1 MKKMNESLTSI
12 KRLGLSAVAAGAIL
26 FAGGNA
32 VSADEGSE
40 FGEELLYEGKTSVHV
55 EELNELLSERGLLE
69 EGNDVYTADTAAA
82 VTDFQKEYDL
92 MVDGLAGVQTATA
105 LSELSHGDT
114 GHLVEELQKDL
125 NDLGLYNFD
134 IDGIFGPITEEAVQ
148 ELQGAYG
155 LEQSGVATAKT
166 VGILHEAV
174 NAAPQAQE
182 NAADESAVAE
192 AAEEEAAEEAAAEE
206 AAAEEAAAEEA
217 AAEEAAAEEAAAE
230 EAAAEEA
237 AAEEAAAEEAAAE
250 EAAAEEAA
258 AEEAA
263 AEEAAAE
270 EAAAEEA
277 AAEEAAAEEAAAEEA
292 AAEEA
297 AAEEAAAEEAAA
309 EEAAAEEAAA
319 EEAAAEEAA
328 AEEAAAE
335 EAAAEE
341 AAAEEAAAEEEAAQT
356 EAASTSS
363 SSGDAEGETLTVEA
377 TAYTANCTGCTGVTA
392 TGIDL
397 NANPDQKVIAVD
409 PSVIPLGSTVEV
421 EGYGT
426 AIAGDTGGAI
436 QGNKVDLYMQ
446 SRGEALNFG
455 RQTINVTVVDTP

>member
-40 FGEELLYEGKTSVHV
+40 LGEELLYEGKTSVHV

-92 MVDGLAGVQTATA
+92 MVDGLAGVQTAKA

-114 GHLVEELQKDL
+114 GYLVEELQQDL
-125 NDLGLYNFD
+125 NDLGKYNFD

-148 ELQGAYG
+148 ELQAAYG
-155 LEQSGVATAKT
+155 LEQSGVATPETISA
-166 VGILHEAV
+166 LYDAV

-192 AAEEEAAEEAAAEE
+192 AAEEEAAAEE

-309 EEAAAEEAAA
+309 EEAA
-319 EEAAAEEAA
+319 
-328 AEEAAAE
+328 
-335 EAAAEE
+335 
-341 AAAEEAAAEEEAAQT
+341 T
-356 EAASTSS
+356 TSS
-363 SSGDAEGETLTVEA
+363 SSGEAEGETLTVEA

-409 PSVIPLGSTVEV
+409 PNVIPLGSTVEV

-436 QGNKVDLYMQ
+436 TGNKVDLYMQ
-446 SRGEALNFG
+446 SHQEAINFG

>member
-40 FGEELLYEGKTSVHV
+40 LGEELLYEGKTSVHV

-92 MVDGLAGVQTATA
+92 MVDGLAGVQTAKA

-114 GHLVEELQKDL
+114 GYLVEELQQDL
-125 NDLGLYNFD
+125 NDLGKYNFD

-148 ELQGAYG
+148 ELQAAYG
-155 LEQSGVATAKT
+155 LEQSGVATPETISA
-166 VGILHEAV
+166 LYDAV

-192 AAEEEAAEEAAAEE
+192 AAEEEAAAEE

-341 AAAEEAAAEEEAAQT
+341 AAA
-356 EAASTSS
+356 TSS
-363 SSGDAEGETLTVEA
+363 SSGEAEGETLTVEA

-409 PSVIPLGSTVEV
+409 PNVIPLGSTVEV

-436 QGNKVDLYMQ
+436 TGNKVDLYMQ
-446 SRGEALNFG
+446 SHQEAINFG